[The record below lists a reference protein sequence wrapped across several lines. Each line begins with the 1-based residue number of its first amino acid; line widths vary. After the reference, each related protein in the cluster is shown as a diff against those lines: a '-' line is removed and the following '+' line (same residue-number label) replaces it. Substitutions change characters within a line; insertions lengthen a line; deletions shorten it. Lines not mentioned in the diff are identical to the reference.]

1 MPRGYMREHFP
12 QWRKHIMLWLAAPI
26 VLISLTLTPLAVF
39 QYKQYQSLIQ
49 QPQYGNDSVIMLAYQ
64 MEREALR
71 FALALQ
77 DYLSAEYTT
86 NTDVLMTR
94 FDLFYSRVGLL
105 EQNPG
110 ARWIKNSNDYVDG
123 LQAVNTLID
132 KAVPIFESS
141 NTLKAATRQQLADIQ
156 TDTAGLTLKL
166 ARLTFTANSAVYAN
180 FDKSNTLLREQS
192 MLIIVVTIAQGVLM
206 AIAIVATF
214 LYIRRHQRQVAQL
227 TELTQAL
234 ELARDKAESANRSK
248 SIFLAN
254 MSHEIRTPFQGLLGM
269 INLLLQTRLNAR
281 QKDYVNTAHTSAQHL
296 LGVVNDV
303 LDMST
308 IESGNLHLNNGPVDL
323 HALVKEVGHLM
334 RTQATA
340 KGLELTVT
348 VAHNTP
354 QWLHA
359 DSVRLRQVMYNL
371 LSNAIKFTQQGKV
384 QFEVCPN
391 SANEP
396 GIQIGVVDTGI
407 GMSQQTIDMLFTRF
421 FQADDVSTKRY
432 QGTGLGLE
440 ISRTL
445 IQLMNGTLHVSS
457 VEGKGSRF
465 QAVLPL
471 GNATPIEVNAVV
483 DADSLY
489 AMATD
494 GKSLR
499 VLVTEDHP
507 INMKV
512 LSILLE
518 RMGHEATLCSS
529 GACAIDALKK
539 DVFDVVLMD
548 YHMPDMDGLE
558 TTRLIRELPNPAG
571 QIPIVLITADV
582 VEDTRVRALAAGITA
597 FAPKPVRLQDLHA
610 TFTAC
615 DLLATPDTAGRTTPD
630 HNTPHTT
637 SEYSPVDYSY
647 HDTPLLNISIFSEL
661 CDLFPADNWATM
673 TSTLFDPPHGDVPV
687 LVALLEGHTASKA
700 LGEQAHK
707 VKGAAM
713 MIGLQRLGE
722 LCAHIE
728 EQCNA
733 DAQSLQF
740 DAALLALSAT
750 SHDTQQ
756 ALAEQLRTNNTAH
769 DA

>member
-1 MPRGYMREHFP
+1 MRQHFP
-12 QWRKHIMLWLAAPI
+12 QWRKHVMLWLVAPI

-64 MEREALR
+64 MEREAQR

-77 DYLSAEYTT
+77 NYLSTEYTT
-86 NTDVLMTR
+86 SNDELMTR
-94 FDLFYSRVGLL
+94 FDVFYSRVSLL

-110 ARWIKNSNDYVDG
+110 TRWIKNTDDYVDG
-123 LQAVNTLID
+123 LLAVNQLMD
-132 KAVPIFESS
+132 KAVPIFETN
-141 NTLKAATRQQLADIQ
+141 NTLEAATRQQLADIQ
-156 TDTAGLTLKL
+156 TDTAILKLKL
-166 ARLTFTANSAVYAN
+166 AQLTFTANSAVYAN

-192 MLIIVVTIAQGVLM
+192 RLIIVVTMAQGVLM
-206 AIAIVATF
+206 VIAIVATY
-214 LYIRRHQRQVAQL
+214 LYIRRHQRQVAKL
-227 TELTQAL
+227 TSLTQAL
-234 ELARDKAESANRSK
+234 ALARDKAEAANRSK

-269 INLLLQTRLNAR
+269 LNLLLQTRLNAR
-281 QKDYVNTAHTSAQHL
+281 QKDYVNTAHSSALHL

-308 IESGNLHLNNGPVDL
+308 IESGNLRLNNGPVNLHDL
-323 HALVKEVGHLM
+323 VNEVGNLM

-340 KGLELTVT
+340 KGLDLIVT
-348 VAHNTP
+348 LAHNTP
-354 QWLHA
+354 QWLHT

-371 LSNAIKFTQQGKV
+371 LSNAIKFTQHGQV
-384 QFEVCPN
+384 QFEVHPN
-391 SANEP
+391 GANEP
-396 GIQIGVVDTGI
+396 GIEICVVDTGI
-407 GMSQQTIDMLFTRF
+407 GMNQQTIDLLFTRF
-421 FQADDVSTKRY
+421 FQADDASTKRY

-445 IQLMNGTLHVSS
+445 IQLMNGTLNISS

-471 GNATPIEVNAVV
+471 GNAAPTEVDGVI
-483 DADSLY
+483 DSDSLY
-489 AMATD
+489 AITTGD
-494 GKSLR
+494 KSLR
-499 VLVTEDHP
+499 VLVAEDHP

-518 RMGHEATLCSS
+518 RLGHEATLCSS
-529 GACAIDALKK
+529 GACAIDTLKK
-539 DVFDVVLMD
+539 DVFDVILMD
-548 YHMPDMDGLE
+548 YHMPEMDGLQA
-558 TTRLIRELPNPAG
+558 TRLIRELPSPAG

-582 VEDTRVRALAAGITA
+582 VHDTRARALAAGVTA

-610 TFTAC
+610 TFNAC
-615 DLLATPDTAGRTTPD
+615 NLLGNPDTTARTTPD
-630 HNTPHTT
+630 HNTPHST
-637 SEYSPVDYSY
+637 SEDAPMDYSY
-647 HDTPLLNISIFSEL
+647 NNTQLLNISIFSEL
-661 CDLFPADNWATM
+661 FDLLPADNWATI

-687 LVALLEGHTASKA
+687 LMAHLQDHAGSKT

-722 LCAHIE
+722 LCARIE
-728 EQCNA
+728 GQCNA
-733 DAQSLQF
+733 DDQSLQF
-740 DAALLALSAT
+740 DEALLALSAA

-756 ALAEQLRTNNTAH
+756 ALAKQLQINNTAQ